1 MRLSKG
7 VVLAAFVL
15 TAGAAVLIAAQGP
28 PAAATTQQAP
38 ATAPA
43 AEQGG
48 RGGRGGRG
56 APAGGG
62 GGFANAYPQHAQAA
76 PEKIAAGKIIYD
88 QNCAFCHGPDARG
101 GEGGG
106 PNLLRSEMVMD
117 DQNGELIAPVVQNGR
132 PDAGMPKF
140 DLTTDQ
146 VSDIAAYIHSFR
158 VAGYDLSRMVPT
170 NIVVGNAQAGEE
182 FFNGPVGKCSTCHSV
197 SGDLAGI
204 GGKMDAKLLQNAIVS
219 GRAGGGRGF
228 GAAAESNP
236 KTTVTVTVTLT
247 NGKTVEGKLDHLDD
261 FVVSLTDANGNHLTY
276 NRSHDVKDVVVHN
289 PLQFHINMLPKWTD
303 DEIHNLTAYLV
314 TLK

>member
-1 MRLSKG
+1 
-7 VVLAAFVL
+7 
-15 TAGAAVLIAAQGP
+15 
-28 PAAATTQQAP
+28 
-38 ATAPA
+38 
-43 AEQGG
+43 G

-56 APAGGG
+56 APAGG

-158 VAGYDLSRMVPT
+158 VAGYDLSRMIPT
-170 NIVVGNAQAGEE
+170 NIVVGNAQAGEA
-182 FFNGPVGKCSTCHSV
+182 FFNGPVGKCNTCHSV
-197 SGDLAGI
+197 TGDLAGI
-204 GGKMDAKLLQNAIVS
+204 GARMEPKLLQNAIVS

-261 FVVSLTDANGNHLTY
+261 FVVTLTDANDNHLTY

>member
-1 MRLSKG
+1 MKSSKAI
-7 VVLAAFVL
+7 VLAAFVL
-15 TAGAAVLIAAQGP
+15 TTGSAVLIAAQGP
-28 PAAATTQQAP
+28 PPSTTQAP

-43 AEQGG
+43 PAAEQQGG

-56 APAGGG
+56 APAGG

-76 PEKIAAGKIIYD
+76 PEKIAAGKILYD

-117 DQNGELIAPVVQNGR
+117 DQDGELIAPVVQNGR
-132 PDAGMPKF
+132 AAMPKF
-140 DLTTDQ
+140 DLTADQ
-146 VSDIAAYIHSFR
+146 ISNISAYIHSFR

-170 NIVVGNAQAGEE
+170 NIVVGNAQAGEA
-182 FFNGPVGKCSTCHSV
+182 FFNGPVGKCNTCHSV
-197 SGDLAGI
+197 TGDLAGI
-204 GGKMDAKLLQNAIVS
+204 GGRMEPKLLQNAIVS
-219 GRAGGGRGF
+219 GRAGGRGGF
-228 GAAAESNP
+228 GAAPEANP
-236 KTTVTVTVTLT
+236 RTTVTVTVSLT

-261 FVVSLTDANGNHLTY
+261 FTVTLTDANDNHLTY
-276 NRSHDVKDVVVHN
+276 SRSHDVKDVVVHN
-289 PLQFHINMLPKWTD
+289 PLQFHIDMLPKWTD